1 MIAMIATAIVLAL
14 LPRTRLTMVA
24 LFCVGGAAAYDAS
37 VLWAYTSIVGNQQ
50 ITAGSCSEG
59 NRLRLLEVNVQMT
72 NRHDHT
78 LLNIIRQVN
87 PDVAWVQETNDWWT
101 NELSAFKD
109 QMPYHVS
116 KAQPNYFGAD
126 LYSRF
131 PLIDPQINYL
141 TESKDPAIFTG
152 VRLPSGQTIKLY
164 AIHPRPPV
172 AGRHGTA
179 ERDGQI
185 LATALAAHDE
195 RLPHVVAGDL
205 NSVPWEDV
213 IQHAQRVG
221 RFLNPRIGRGLYIT
235 WDAENPIAKWPLDH
249 ILPDPGFTLLS
260 LKVLPAF
267 GSDHHPY
274 FADLCVDPSA
284 ASRQSVPALQDGD
297 IASAR
302 KAVMRGQGKA
312 DQSGSAGGNASE
324 NNSSGSREGLVVTE
338 RGRSSVSSR
347 NSIAQTRPDAGT
359 ALSARPS
366 SP

>member
-1 MIAMIATAIVLAL
+1 MVDSLSRFPPAGVHDRDDRDGNCSRAAAAYPAHHGRFVL
-14 LPRTRLTMVA
+14 R
-24 LFCVGGAAAYDAS
+24 GGAAAYDAS

-172 AGRHGTA
+172 AGQH
-179 ERDGQI
+179 RDAGGYNSSDRPRGPRRKI
-185 LATALAAHDE
+185 AARRGWGFE
-195 RLPHVVAGDL
+195 LC
-205 NSVPWEDV
+205 S
-213 IQHAQRVG
+213 VG
-221 RFLNPRIGRGLYIT
+221 RCHSTCAEGR
-235 WDAENPIAKWPLDH
+235 
-249 ILPDPGFTLLS
+249 
-260 LKVLPAF
+260 
-267 GSDHHPY
+267 
-274 FADLCVDPSA
+274 
-284 ASRQSVPALQDGD
+284 
-297 IASAR
+297 
-302 KAVMRGQGKA
+302 
-312 DQSGSAGGNASE
+312 
-324 NNSSGSREGLVVTE
+324 
-338 RGRSSVSSR
+338 
-347 NSIAQTRPDAGT
+347 
-359 ALSARPS
+359 ALSQSSNRPWAVHHLGC
-366 SP
+366 